1 MEYGMNK
8 KNNVKILSLK
18 LLYTICKWVILSLIM
33 GIVIG
38 IVVGYFNIILKAAND
53 YRSDH
58 NYLIYF
64 LPIAGVIIAY
74 MYVKTERSA
83 YSGENLLKSEVQKA
97 AKNIPVYMMIVV
109 FIGSL
114 LTTFFGGSAGK
125 EGSGVAMGGTFGDF
139 LARKFKLDDKEQ
151 RTLVISGVGG
161 AFGVLYNVP
170 FAGAILGME
179 LVLKGN
185 FYYESLIP
193 AFLTSVTANEV
204 AQRIGNKAIEY
215 KPLELG
221 TLDFILILK
230 LIGLGILFGL
240 VGLLFNFMLDNS
252 SKVYSYFIKSPL
264 IKGFVGG
271 ILTIILFLML
281 GENYNGLGQKF
292 INASFETPASPLSFF
307 WKILFTAVALGSVF
321 QGGRGNPVFF
331 TGATF
336 GSSIAGLFNLPL
348 ENVAALG
355 MIGVFCS
362 AQALPITSIA
372 IAIEYFGSNEVM
384 AIIIIMV
391 ISYSISG
398 FYDIFTK
405 RKLTKGKSTLF
416 MRTYDDKNENED

>member
-1 MEYGMNK
+1 MEYRENQK
-8 KNNVKILSLK
+8 KDIKSLSIILFF
-18 LLYTICKWVILSLIM
+18 TILKWVALSLIM
-33 GIVIG
+33 GIIIG

-64 LPIAGVIIAY
+64 LPIAGIIIAY
-74 MYVKTERSA
+74 MYVKTERNA
-83 YSGENLLKSEVQKA
+83 YSGENLLTSEVQKA
-97 AKNIPVYMMIVV
+97 AKDIPVYMMIVV

-139 LARKFKLDDKEQ
+139 LARKLKLNDKEQ

-185 FYYESLIP
+185 FNYESLIP

-215 KPLELG
+215 KPLDLG

-292 INASFETPASPLSFF
+292 ISSSFETPASPLSFF

-416 MRTYDDKNENED
+416 MRTYDEDNEHKT